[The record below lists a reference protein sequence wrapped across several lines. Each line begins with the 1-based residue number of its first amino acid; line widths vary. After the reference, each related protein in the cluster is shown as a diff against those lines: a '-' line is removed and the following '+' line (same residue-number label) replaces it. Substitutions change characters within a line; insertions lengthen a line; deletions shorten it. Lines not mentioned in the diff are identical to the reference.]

1 MLDANSQSEAGL
13 ASLAAS
19 GDGGK
24 RRVFAVANQKGG
36 VGKTTTAI
44 NLGTAL
50 ASVGR
55 RVCIV
60 DLDPQGNASTGLGI
74 SKDRRQ
80 KSIYDVLHQDV
91 ALLAAAIESDV
102 VDNLFV
108 VPSSEA
114 LYGADIEL
122 RDLPDGRERLKS
134 AMDQAFAAMEKNG
147 SSFDYI
153 LIDCPP
159 SLNLLTINALVA
171 ADSVLVPLQCE
182 FFALEGMTQFINT
195 VKRVR
200 KTINPR
206 LGIEGIILTMF
217 ENRHNL
223 SKEVATDARR
233 QLGYLV
239 YETIVPRNVRIAEA
253 PSHGVPAMIHDQ
265 SSIGSQAYIKL
276 AVEMLERANDP
287 VH

>member
-1 MLDANSQSEAGL
+1 MLDSQSIPGAALQGLEAPTH
-13 ASLAAS
+13 SQ
-19 GDGGK
+19 K

-55 RVCIV
+55 KVLLI
-60 DLDPQGNASTGLGI
+60 DLDPQGNASTGLGVPRNQR
-74 SKDRRQ
+74 DRGT
-80 KSIYDVLHQDV
+80 YELLHGDV
-91 ALLAAAIESDV
+91 ALMAAAVEAKA
-102 VDNLFV
+102 VDHLFV

-122 RDLPDGRERLKS
+122 RDQEDGRHRLRLAIDEAQK
-134 AMDQAFAAMEKNG
+134 AGAEAGNE
-147 SSFDYI
+147 FDYI

-171 ADSVLVPLQCE
+171 ADRVLVPLQCE
-182 FFALEGMTQFINT
+182 FYALEGMTQFINT
-195 VKRVR
+195 VKRVQ
-200 KTINPR
+200 KTLNPD

-217 ENRHNL
+217 ETRHNL
-223 SKEVATDARR
+223 SKEVAADARE

-253 PSHGVPAMIHDQ
+253 PSHGVPAMIHDRN
-265 SSIGSQAYIKL
+265 SVGSQAYIKL

-287 VH
+287 VQ